1 MSNRRSAA
9 ASILLALAVAVSVPA
24 CKSSASTSNAAP
36 TSPGAQTSAAQ
47 PSASGASAAGASSSA
62 ATTSASPTT
71 SSSATATPVSLPAAY
86 LAAVKD
92 AQNAGPDQLAPLVA
106 LTPGSPGVVFSAD
119 GAAAEMVT
127 LTDWTGYAASV
138 GQPMTLT
145 REVWLTPTPQLQD
158 VCRAYVANGG
168 TDPSLRS
175 LQYLGMPPKAKPV
188 TIVTMMVPLS
198 GMFRP
203 TANPQLT
210 STSAVYD
217 DGTVQ
222 PDDPSFPNHADWFRL
237 QKALAYD
244 PANPYPWTRMGYTYD
259 WGNPDNKVGASEF
272 VVRQGTTVDIV
283 ADQTPA
289 EYCAPVG

>member
-1 MSNRRSAA
+1 MRSVWSVSAT
-9 ASILLALAVAVSVPA
+9 AVVVATVLVSGTA
-24 CKSSASTSNAAP
+24 CKSSTSTPLGEVSPVASSSPASGTGAPPGSPTAAA
-36 TSPGAQTSAAQ
+36 GAD
-47 PSASGASAAGASSSA
+47 PSAS
-62 ATTSASPTT
+62 TTA
-71 SSSATATPVSLPAAY
+71 LPAAY
-86 LAAVKD
+86 LAAVAD
-92 AQNAGPDQLAPLVA
+92 AQSAGPDQLAPLVA
-106 LTPGSPGVVFSAD
+106 LAPGSANVVFSAD

-138 GQPMTLT
+138 GQPLTLS
-145 REVWLTPTPQLQD
+145 REVWLTPAPQLQD
-158 VCRAYVANGG
+158 MCRGYVAAGG

-175 LQYLGMPPKAKPV
+175 LQYLGMPPKSKPV

-203 TANPQLT
+203 TANPQLD
-210 STSAVYD
+210 SATAVFD

-222 PDDPSFPNHADWFRL
+222 PPDPAFPNHADWFRL

-259 WGNPDNKVGASEF
+259 WGDPANKVGASEF
-272 VVRQGTTVDIV
+272 VVRQGTTVDVV

>member
-1 MSNRRSAA
+1 M
-9 ASILLALAVAVSVPA
+9 
-24 CKSSASTSNAAP
+24 
-36 TSPGAQTSAAQ
+36 Q
-47 PSASGASAAGASSSA
+47 
-62 ATTSASPTT
+62 
-71 SSSATATPVSLPAAY
+71 
-86 LAAVKD
+86 D
-92 AQNAGPDQLAPLVA
+92 ARDAGPDQLAPLVA
-106 LTPGSPGVVFSAD
+106 LSPDSPDVVFNAD
-119 GAAAEMVT
+119 GTAAEMVT

-138 GQPMTLT
+138 GQPMTLS

-158 VCRAYVANGG
+158 VCRAYVAAGG

-175 LQYLGMPPKAKPV
+175 LQYLGMPPKVKPV

-210 STSAVYD
+210 STSAVFD

-222 PDDPSFPNHADWFRL
+222 PDDPNYPNHADWFRL

-259 WGNPDNKVGASEF
+259 WGNPDSKVGASEF

-283 ADQTPA
+283 ADQTPG
-289 EYCAPVG
+289 EYCAPTG